1 MIYLFNDIL
10 FYHMSNFIISARKYR
25 PVNFDDV
32 IGQKVITN
40 TLKEAIKNNKLA
52 QALLFTGPRGV
63 GKTSCA
69 RIVARELNNFEI
81 SDDNSYNIFELDA
94 ASNNGVEGIRNLIE
108 QTRIPPQT
116 GKFKVY
122 IIDEVH
128 MLSSGAFNAFL
139 KTLEEP
145 PAHCVFILATTEKHK
160 IIPTILSRCQIYN
173 FKRITNEGIVDH
185 LKNICKLEKIKF
197 EDNALIQIANKSDG
211 AMRDALQLFDKV
223 VGVNKELTSKLVSE
237 NLNTVDFE
245 TYIKLF
251 EFINN
256 NDIPNLI
263 VEINS
268 VLDNGI
274 SGDIFISG
282 LSSFFRDVLVCKNKL
297 SQNLVNYDEANFKFL
312 LDVSSKVDYNYL
324 IEYMN
329 ILNDAEINFQKSINQ
344 KLLIELTMLKIVSL
358 EYNEEKKKFKY
369 KLIPTFR
376 FQEQVFLQESI
387 NAQEQ
392 KKKTPLA
399 NIKIENFKTS
409 TLSLKSIQKNKE
421 IESESE
427 VQDDHFEEKLVTIED
442 VLELWDEYIQIQEDK
457 GRYNIASILR
467 ISTPTLKENHIHY
480 KVSNNTSALEIDLEK
495 HQLVQFLRNRLKAKI
510 ELILTT
516 DKTIDKKLTYTNKD
530 KYNLLKEKN
539 PLIEELKN
547 TFKLSI

>member
-1 MIYLFNDIL
+1 
-10 FYHMSNFIISARKYR
+10 MSNFIISARKYR

-185 LKNICKLEKIKF
+185 LKNICQLEKIKF
-197 EDNALIQIANKSDG
+197 EDDALIQIANKSDG

-251 EFINN
+251 EFINK

-297 SQNLVNYDEANFKFL
+297 SQNLVNYNEANFKLL

-376 FQEQVFLQESI
+376 FQEQVFLQDSN
-387 NAQEQ
+387 NALEQ

-427 VQDDHFEEKLVTIED
+427 VQDDHFEEKVVTIED

>member
-1 MIYLFNDIL
+1 
-10 FYHMSNFIISARKYR
+10 MSNFIISARKYR

-274 SGDIFISG
+274 SGDILISG
-282 LSSFFRDVLVCKNKL
+282 LSSFFRNVLVCKNKL
-297 SQNLVNYDEANFKFL
+297 SQNLVNYDEANFKLL

-376 FQEQVFLQESI
+376 FQEQVFLQDSN

-510 ELILTT
+510 ELVLTT

>member
-1 MIYLFNDIL
+1 
-10 FYHMSNFIISARKYR
+10 MSNFIISARKYR

-251 EFINN
+251 EFINK

-282 LSSFFRDVLVCKNKL
+282 LSSFFRDALVCKNKL
-297 SQNLVNYDEANFKFL
+297 SQNLVNYDEANFKLL

-376 FQEQVFLQESI
+376 FQEQVFLQDSI
-387 NAQEQ
+387 NAHEQ

-510 ELILTT
+510 ELVLTT

>member
-1 MIYLFNDIL
+1 
-10 FYHMSNFIISARKYR
+10 MSNFIISARKYR

-297 SQNLVNYDEANFKFL
+297 SQNLVNYDEANFKLL

-376 FQEQVFLQESI
+376 FQEQVFLQDSI

-510 ELILTT
+510 ELVLTT

-547 TFKLSI
+547 IFKLSI

>member
-1 MIYLFNDIL
+1 
-10 FYHMSNFIISARKYR
+10 MSNFIISARKYR

-173 FKRITNEGIVDH
+173 FKRITNEGIVNH
-185 LKNICKLEKIKF
+185 LKNICQLEKIKF
-197 EDNALIQIANKSDG
+197 EDDALVQIANKSDG

-297 SQNLVNYDEANFKFL
+297 SQNLVNYNEANFKLL

-376 FQEQVFLQESI
+376 FQEQVFLQDSN
-387 NAQEQ
+387 NALEQ

>member
-1 MIYLFNDIL
+1 
-10 FYHMSNFIISARKYR
+10 MSNFIISARKYR

-185 LKNICKLEKIKF
+185 LKNICQLEKIKF
-197 EDNALIQIANKSDG
+197 EDDALIQIANKSDG

-237 NLNTVDFE
+237 NLNTVNIE

-297 SQNLVNYDEANFKFL
+297 SQNLVNYNEANFKLL

-376 FQEQVFLQESI
+376 FQEQVFLQDSN
-387 NAQEQ
+387 NALEQ

-427 VQDDHFEEKLVTIED
+427 VQDDHFEEKMVTIED

-530 KYNLLKEKN
+530 KYNLLREKN

-547 TFKLSI
+547 AFKLSI

>member
-1 MIYLFNDIL
+1 
-10 FYHMSNFIISARKYR
+10 MSNFIISARKYR
-25 PVNFDDV
+25 PVSFDDV

-173 FKRITNEGIVDH
+173 FKRITNEGIIDH

-297 SQNLVNYDEANFKFL
+297 SQNLVNYNEANFKLL

-329 ILNDAEINFQKSINQ
+329 ILNDAEMNFQKSINQ

-376 FQEQVFLQESI
+376 FQEQVFLQDSN

-392 KKKTPLA
+392 KKKTPIA

-427 VQDDHFEEKLVTIED
+427 VQEDHFEEKLIVIED
-442 VLELWDEYIQIQEDK
+442 VLELWNEYIKVQEDK

-467 ISTPTLKENHIHY
+467 ISTPTLKENCIHY

-516 DKTIDKKLTYTNKD
+516 DKTIDKKLAYTNKD
-530 KYNLLKEKN
+530 KYNILKEKN

>member
-1 MIYLFNDIL
+1 
-10 FYHMSNFIISARKYR
+10 MSNFIISARKYR

-185 LKNICKLEKIKF
+185 LKNICQLEKIKF
-197 EDNALIQIANKSDG
+197 EDDALIQIANKSDG

-237 NLNTVDFE
+237 NLNTVNIE

-297 SQNLVNYDEANFKFL
+297 SQNLVNYNEANFKLL

-376 FQEQVFLQESI
+376 FQEQVFLQDSN
-387 NAQEQ
+387 NALEQ

-427 VQDDHFEEKLVTIED
+427 VQDDHFEEKVVTIED

-467 ISTPTLKENHIHY
+467 ISTPNLKENHIHY

-495 HQLVQFLRNRLKAKI
+495 HQLVQYLRNRLKAKI

-530 KYNLLKEKN
+530 KYNLLREKN

>member
-1 MIYLFNDIL
+1 
-10 FYHMSNFIISARKYR
+10 MSNFIISARKYR

-185 LKNICKLEKIKF
+185 LKNICQLEKIKF
-197 EDNALIQIANKSDG
+197 EDDALIQIANKSDG

-237 NLNTVDFE
+237 NLNTVNIE

-297 SQNLVNYDEANFKFL
+297 SQNLVNYNEANFKLL

-376 FQEQVFLQESI
+376 FQEQVFLQDSN

-409 TLSLKSIQKNKE
+409 TLSLKSIQKYKE

-427 VQDDHFEEKLVTIED
+427 VQDDYFEEKLVTIED

-480 KVSNNTSALEIDLEK
+480 KVSNNTSALEFDLEK

>member
-1 MIYLFNDIL
+1 MC
-10 FYHMSNFIISARKYR
+10 NFIISARKYR

-139 KTLEEP
+139 ITLEET

-297 SQNLVNYDEANFKFL
+297 SQNLVNYDEANFKLL

-376 FQEQVFLQESI
+376 FQEQVFLQDSN

>member
-1 MIYLFNDIL
+1 
-10 FYHMSNFIISARKYR
+10 MSNFIISARKYR

-197 EDNALIQIANKSDG
+197 EDDALIQIANKSDG

-251 EFINN
+251 EFINK

-297 SQNLVNYDEANFKFL
+297 SQNLVNYNEANFKLL

-376 FQEQVFLQESI
+376 FQEQVFLQDSN
-387 NAQEQ
+387 NALEQ

-427 VQDDHFEEKLVTIED
+427 VQDDNFEEKVVTIED